1 MPTPRKPAAATSKA
15 APAVAP
21 SMKGKMPKGNPEVIA
36 RLDKIMTALPAYRR
50 PMFGTVAWFLDTN
63 AQMFAGVWGDE
74 VNVRVGAEEAA
85 RLIASDAAREFAPMP
100 GRPMREYVLVPAST
114 MRDADLQKWVAR
126 AAEFANGLAAKKGK

>member
-50 PMFGTVAWFLDTN
+50 PMFGTVARFLDTN
-63 AQMFAGVWGDE
+63 AQMFASSFSGKWGDYDPDGMDGWKE
-74 VNVRVGAEEAA
+74 QDG
-85 RLIASDAAREFAPMP
+85 S
-100 GRPMREYVLVPAST
+100 
-114 MRDADLQKWVAR
+114 
-126 AAEFANGLAAKKGK
+126 